1 MYFYSVLNEVCILY
15 FTSVQPEFLSRS
27 RYLFDP
33 NPNSDP
39 NPIRS
44 HPLCSLFGWR
54 LLPFRMSLLLVIS
67 QLLLLPLMLSMAA
80 VIKGVGKDS
89 GRRQD
94 TLKQQ
99 IKPLDPY
106 QWLAIGS
113 WPVIMTCK
121 YKMACQDCGCWCCC
135 CGCCC
140 CSCSCPLRML
150 QFFRQSSAFRCTFTI
165 LPAHHFN

>member
-80 VIKGVGKDS
+80 VIKGSGKGFRKEAGYPEAADKTA
-89 GRRQD
+89 G
-94 TLKQQ
+94 
-99 IKPLDPY
+99 PLSVAGDRL
-106 QWLAIGS
+106 LAG
-113 WPVIMTCK
+113 
-121 YKMACQDCGCWCCC
+121 DND
-135 CGCCC
+135 
-140 CSCSCPLRML
+140 L
-150 QFFRQSSAFRCTFTI
+150 
-165 LPAHHFN
+165 